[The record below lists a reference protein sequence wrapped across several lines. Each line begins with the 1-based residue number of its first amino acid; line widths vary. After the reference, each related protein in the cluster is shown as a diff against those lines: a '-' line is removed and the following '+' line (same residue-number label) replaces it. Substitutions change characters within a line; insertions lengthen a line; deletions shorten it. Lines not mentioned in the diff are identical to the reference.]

1 MKSIIITVLV
11 ISLISFVLALLLT
24 LADKYIADYGEVT
37 LKINDK
43 DPVTVPGGNSLL
55 STLRDQKV
63 FIPSACGGKGSCGY
77 CKVKVLK
84 GGGQY

>member
-55 STLRDQKV
+55 STLRDQKYLFLQLV
-63 FIPSACGGKGSCGY
+63 E
-77 CKVKVLK
+77 VKDLVDIVRLK
-84 GGGQY
+84 FLRAEVQY

>member
-37 LKINDK
+37 LK
-43 DPVTVPGGNSLL
+43 
-55 STLRDQKV
+55 
-63 FIPSACGGKGSCGY
+63 
-77 CKVKVLK
+77 
-84 GGGQY
+84 